1 MPVDF
6 VTLPGMPTEIERRF
20 LIDSRLLPR
29 KLPKPDRIVQGFLNF
44 EPVVRVR
51 LRKSGKGGRTRAYLT
66 VKGRG
71 LRVRAEYEYEIPVAH
86 ARELLKLCGAAV
98 IEKDRTVY
106 GPWEIDTYC
115 GRHRGLQVVEIELP
129 YARAK
134 LPDPMPLWVRREV
147 TEDPRYTNSHLAR
160 VKKWPP
166 SKDFFV

>member
-1 MPVDF
+1 
-6 VTLPGMPTEIERRF
+6 MPTEIERRF
-20 LIDSRLLPR
+20 LIVPRLLPS
-29 KLPKPDRIVQGFLNF
+29 KLPKADRIVQGFLNF
-44 EPVVRVR
+44 APVVRVR
-51 LRKSGKGGRTRAYLT
+51 LRKSGKDGRTRAYLT

-71 LRVRAEYEYEIPVAH
+71 LRVRAEYEYAIPVAH

-106 GPWEIDTYC
+106 GPWEIDVYL

-129 YARAK
+129 HARAK
-134 LPDPMPLWVRREV
+134 LPDPLPEWVGREV

-160 VKKWPP
+160 AKKWPP